1 MQEQIDADEGWM
13 ISKDLQKFAQMNLFA
28 EEYLQ
33 HEKEIEAALQDVA
46 SLRKAKNSLTKLRN
60 EAKQELVEL
69 ARQALQ
75 VLQNLPVGSTPRT
88 FTGYGKL
95 LLWVQALIDGK
106 CQIGLDDVVDS
117 KGLKDALEGEPL
129 RMLSSK
135 RYIHPRTLLM
145 PNN

>member
-1 MQEQIDADEGWM
+1 
-13 ISKDLQKFAQMNLFA
+13 MNLFA

-75 VLQNLPVGSTPRT
+75 VLQNLPLAVRR
-88 FTGYGKL
+88 
-95 LLWVQALIDGK
+95 AR
-106 CQIGLDDVVDS
+106 
-117 KGLKDALEGEPL
+117 L
-129 RMLSSK
+129 RAMASCCSGCK
-135 RYIHPRTLLM
+135 H
-145 PNN
+145 